1 MANITSR
8 PRRIA
13 WGMARSRNAWST
25 IVVGLAGSQK
35 TAIRFS
41 VIPRSVSV
49 LKKLA
54 PPSSA
59 YLPASSATPN
69 VVLDAEPASA
79 SAAQAHAR
87 TAVIRNM
94 PHLSADQRL
103 ALSTASR
110 SFPAPKRTS
119 TPRVEHCIEEFSGAE
134 ADGVVRRQAGL
145 LFRCRD

>member
-1 MANITSR
+1 MANITSS

-13 WGMARSRNAWST
+13 CGIARSRNAWST

-69 VVLDAEPASA
+69 VVLDAEPARA
-79 SAAQAHAR
+79 SAVQAHAKS
-87 TAVIRNM
+87 AVIR
-94 PHLSADQRL
+94 HIALLSADQGA
-103 ALSTASR
+103 AL
-110 SFPAPKRTS
+110 
-119 TPRVEHCIEEFSGAE
+119 
-134 ADGVVRRQAGL
+134 
-145 LFRCRD
+145 